1 MNNPFSN
8 YRDKVVIAMLLEI
21 CRKKRLK
28 PEQWLE
34 SKVESDY
41 KTLK

>member
-8 YRDKVVIAMLLEI
+8 YRDKVVIAMLLEV
-21 CRKKRLK
+21 CKKKRLK
-28 PEQWLE
+28 PEKWLE